1 MQESTT
7 TMAVLQVSVQ
17 PEHEEQMVD
26 YLIQTLPGVRFSSQ
40 MISLHGQPEGG
51 LSLREQVL
59 GTTRRCLFSVQ
70 AEAADLQALA
80 AGLGQGALS
89 FPVEY
94 RVLPL
99 LLAGQYT
106 PATQRD

>member
-1 MQESTT
+1 MQESVT
-7 TMAVLQVSVQ
+7 TMALLQVSVQ

-26 YLIQTLPGVRFSSQ
+26 YMIQALPGVRYSSQ

-70 AEAADLQALA
+70 AEAGRLQALA
-80 AGLGQGALS
+80 AALEQGAVS

-94 RVLPL
+94 RLLPL
-99 LLAGQYT
+99 LLAGEYA
-106 PATQRD
+106 PSMQRD

>member
-1 MQESTT
+1 MQGTVT
-7 TMAVLQVSVQ
+7 TMALLQISVQ
-17 PEHEEQMVD
+17 PEHEESMVD
-26 YLIQTLPGVRFSSQ
+26 YLIKTLPGVRFSSQ

-70 AEAADLQALA
+70 AEAERLQALA
-80 AGLGQGALS
+80 TSLEEGAVA

-94 RVLPL
+94 RLLPL
-99 LLAGQYT
+99 LQAGEYVPT
-106 PATQRD
+106 SQRE

>member
-26 YLIQTLPGVRFSSQ
+26 YLIKTLPGVRFSSQ

-70 AEAADLQALA
+70 AEAAQLQTLA
-80 AGLGQGALS
+80 TGLGQGAVS
-89 FPVEY
+89 FPLDC

-99 LLAGQYT
+99 LQAGEYAPT
-106 PATQRD
+106 SQRD